1 MTYMEQNLSL
11 YRIFHTVA
19 KAGNIS
25 KASKELYI
33 SQPAIS
39 KSISRLESI
48 LEVPLFYR
56 NSRGVVLTEEG
67 KILYDS
73 TCIAFDSLELAS
85 QRINKIKTL
94 GIGHIRIGVSTT
106 LCKFLLLPYLKAF
119 VEKHPHIKITI
130 SCQSTFK
137 TIELLE
143 ENKLDI
149 GLIGQAHKNL
159 DLNFSPIKEITD
171 CFIATKSYI
180 DNLLA
185 REEDA
190 SLSTLLSQANIMLL
204 DETNITRMFIEEYFK
219 ENDIVPNQV
228 LEVSNMD
235 LLIEYA
241 KIGLGIA
248 CVIRNFVEEDIA
260 SGKLIEV
267 PLEAP
272 IETRQVGFA
281 YSPKYPTT
289 DAMHE
294 FIAYYQQ
301 WTKAN

>member
-1 MTYMEQNLSL
+1 MEQNLSL

-19 KAGNIS
+19 KTGNIS

-39 KSISRLESI
+39 KSISRLEAI
-48 LEVPLFYR
+48 LEVTLFYR

-67 KILYDS
+67 KILYES
-73 TCIAFDSLELAS
+73 TCTAFNSLELAN
-85 QRINKIKTL
+85 QRINKIKTI

-149 GLIGQAHKNL
+149 GLIGEAKEKQEV
-159 DLNFSPIKEITD
+159 NFFPIMKITD
-171 CFIATKSYI
+171 CFISSKNYI
-180 DNLLA
+180 DNLLV
-185 REEDA
+185 RDEEA
-190 SLSTLLSQANIMLL
+190 SLNNLLTKANIMLL
-204 DETNITRMFIEEYFK
+204 DETNITRGFIEEYFQK
-219 ENDIVPNQV
+219 YAILPKQV

-235 LLIEYA
+235 LLIEFA

-248 CVIRNFVEEDIA
+248 CVIRNFVEEDIN
-260 SGKLIEV
+260 SGNLIEV
-267 PLEAP
+267 PLDAP
-272 IETRQVGFA
+272 IESRQVGFA
-281 YSPKYPTT
+281 YSTKYPTT
-289 DAMHE
+289 DAMNL
-294 FIAYYQQ
+294 FIAFYHQ
-301 WTKAN
+301 WANMP

>member
-1 MTYMEQNLSL
+1 MEQNLSL

-39 KSISRLESI
+39 KSISKLEAL

-67 KILYDS
+67 KILYES
-73 TCIAFDSLELAS
+73 TSTAFDSLELAN

-94 GIGHIRIGVSTT
+94 GVGHIRIGVSTT
-106 LCKFLLLPYLKAF
+106 LCKYLLLPYLKAF

-130 SCQSTFK
+130 SCESTFK
-137 TIELLE
+137 AIELLE

-149 GLIGQAHKNL
+149 GLIGQANKNN
-159 DLNFSPIKEITD
+159 DLTFFPISNITD
-171 CFIATKSYI
+171 CFVTTRSYI
-180 DNLLA
+180 NNLLI

-190 SLSTLLSQANIMLL
+190 SLNNLLSQANIMLL
-204 DETNITRMFIEEYFK
+204 DEANITRMFIEDYFK
-219 ENDIVPNQV
+219 QYGITPTQV

-235 LLIEYA
+235 LLIEFA

-248 CVIRNFVEEDIA
+248 CVIRDFVEEDLK
-260 SGKLIEV
+260 SGALIEV
-267 PLEAP
+267 PLESP
-272 IETRQVGFA
+272 IETRKVGFA
-281 YSPKYPTT
+281 YSTKYPAT
-289 DAMHE
+289 DAMNE
-294 FIAYYQQ
+294 FIEFYKQ
-301 WTKAN
+301 WIHTT

>member
-1 MTYMEQNLSL
+1 MEQNLSL
-11 YRIFHTVA
+11 YRIFHSVA
-19 KAGNIS
+19 KTGNIS
-25 KASKELYI
+25 KASKELFI

-48 LEVPLFYR
+48 LEVQLFYR

-67 KILYDS
+67 KILFES
-73 TCIAFDSLELAS
+73 TTIAFDSLGLAN

-94 GIGHIRIGVSTT
+94 GIGHLRIGVSTT

-119 VEKHPHIKITI
+119 VEEHPHIKITI

-137 TIELLE
+137 TVELLE

-149 GLIGQAHKNL
+149 GLIGHVKEQKEL
-159 DLNFSPIKEITD
+159 EFIPTTEITD
-171 CFIATKSYI
+171 CFIASGSYI
-180 DNLLA
+180 NNLLV

-190 SLSTLLSQANIMLL
+190 SLSNLLSKANIMLL
-204 DETNITRMFIEEYFK
+204 DETNITRVFIEEYFRK
-219 ENDIVPNQV
+219 NEIVPNQV
-228 LEVSNMD
+228 LEISNMD
-235 LLIEYA
+235 LLIEFA

-260 SGKLIEV
+260 SGKLIEI
-267 PLEAP
+267 PLDYP

-281 YSPKYPTT
+281 YSSKYPVT
-289 DAMHE
+289 DAMKQ
-294 FIAYYQQ
+294 FIDYYQH
-301 WTKAN
+301 WKNVRD

>member
-1 MTYMEQNLSL
+1 MEQNLSL

-19 KAGNIS
+19 KTGNIS
-25 KASKELYI
+25 KASKELFI

-67 KILYDS
+67 KILFES
-73 TCIAFDSLELAS
+73 TTTAFDSLNLAN

-94 GIGHIRIGVSTT
+94 GIGHLLIGVSTT

-119 VEKHPHIKITI
+119 VEEHPHIKITI

-137 TIELLE
+137 TVELLE
-143 ENKLDI
+143 ENKVDI
-149 GLIGQAHKNL
+149 GLIGFVKGKK
-159 DLNFSPIKEITD
+159 DLTFLPTTDITD
-171 CFIATKSYI
+171 CFIASNSYI
-180 DNLLA
+180 NNLLV

-190 SLSTLLSQANIMLL
+190 TLSNLLSKANIMLL
-204 DETNITRMFIEEYFK
+204 DEKNITRVFIDDYFRQY
-219 ENDIVPNQV
+219 EIVPNQV
-228 LEVSNMD
+228 LEISNMD
-235 LLIEYA
+235 LLIEFA

-260 SGKLIEV
+260 SGNLIEI
-267 PLEAP
+267 PLDHP
-272 IETRQVGFA
+272 IDTRQVGFS
-281 YSPKYPTT
+281 YNSKYPVT
-289 DAMHE
+289 DAMKQ
-294 FIAYYQQ
+294 FIDYYQN
-301 WTKAN
+301 WKNVSK